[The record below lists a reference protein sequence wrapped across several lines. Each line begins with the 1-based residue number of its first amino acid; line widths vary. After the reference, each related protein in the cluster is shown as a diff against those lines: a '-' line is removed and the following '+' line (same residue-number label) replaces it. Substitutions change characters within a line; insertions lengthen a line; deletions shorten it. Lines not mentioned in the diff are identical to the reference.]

1 MKILNLSEA
10 AEFHRGMLPMWQ
22 NVYGGPESDGSIEL
36 EALLERSIKAC
47 AVSGVYFLFKR
58 KKLLYVGQ
66 SRNVFSRVGTHA
78 RRVKFD
84 AFAYIE
90 YPVHLLKRY
99 ETIYIHRFQPPL
111 NKQGVNL
118 D

>member
-1 MKILNLSEA
+1 MRTLNLTEA
-10 AEFHRGMLPMWQ
+10 AEYDRHMLPMWQ
-22 NVYGGPESDGSIEL
+22 NVYCGPASDGSIGL
-36 EALLERSIKAC
+36 EDLLERSIKAC

-78 RRVKFD
+78 RKVKFD
-84 AFAYIE
+84 SFTYLE
-90 YPVHLLKRY
+90 YPLHLLSKY
-99 ETIYIHRFQPPL
+99 EQHYIAKFQPPL
-111 NKQGVNL
+111 NKQGVRL